1 MRAFR
6 IMTACLV
13 LALLSGYP
21 MVAVFGAQEDH
32 SRHDRGAISELGTVH
47 FPISCSVPAQEK
59 FTRGV
64 ALLHSFGYEEAAQ
77 VFSEIGAAEPN
88 CGMAYWGV
96 AMTYYH
102 PVWAPPSRQDLER
115 GAEASATA
123 TRASAKTQRERDY
136 IAAIAALYREWAT
149 VPLRKRAEAYREA
162 MKQQHE
168 RYSDDDEA
176 AIFYALAV
184 RGLAD
189 DNDKTLTEQK
199 KAADILLA
207 VLPRNQKHPGVAH
220 YLIHSFDYPPLAER
234 ALPAARMYA
243 KIAPDAPH
251 ALHMPSHI
259 FTRLGLWDESIE
271 SNLASAAAAK
281 RRAAEMHP
289 GAGSFDELHADDYLV
304 YAWLQ
309 EAKDGRSLEI
319 LGEMRAMT
327 KVDDPQFAA
336 AYAFAAA
343 PVRYALERHDWK
355 AAAVLEISPLWFP
368 WKDFPHDEAI
378 PNFARALG
386 CARTGNLAG
395 ARRAIDKLAELK
407 RAEPPGQPYDWAT
420 QIEIQEIAA
429 QSWVALAN
437 GNKNDALKLAGTA
450 ADLEDR
456 TEKHPVTP
464 GSVLPARELLADMLL
479 ETGSPAAALAEYK
492 AALKVTPRRFR
503 SIAGA
508 ARAAELAGDRGTAK
522 IYYTDL
528 MALAKNSTA
537 ARPELVRAAAFLG
550 GK

>member
-1 MRAFR
+1 
-6 IMTACLV
+6 
-13 LALLSGYP
+13 
-21 MVAVFGAQEDH
+21 MVAVFAAQEDH
-32 SRHDRGAISELGTVH
+32 SRHDGGAISELGTVH
-47 FPISCSVPAQEK
+47 LPISCSVPAQEK

-102 PVWAPPSRQDLER
+102 PVWAPPTREDLER
-115 GAEASATA
+115 GAEASARA

-136 IAAIAALYREWAT
+136 IAAIAALYRDWMTA
-149 VPLRKRAEAYREA
+149 PLRKRAEAYREA

-168 RYSDDDEA
+168 RYPDDDEA

-189 DNDKTLTEQK
+189 DNDKTLAEQK

-207 VLPRNQKHPGVAH
+207 VLPRNQNHPGVAH
-220 YLIHSFDYPPLAER
+220 YLIHSFDYPSLAER
-234 ALPAARMYA
+234 ALPAARAYA

-259 FTRLGLWDESIE
+259 YTRLGLWDESIE

-281 RRAAEMHP
+281 SHAAKMHP

-368 WKDFPHDEAI
+368 WKDFPHAEAI
-378 PNFARALG
+378 SNFARALG

-407 RAEPPGQPYDWAT
+407 RAEPPDQPYDWAT

-429 QSWVALAN
+429 KSWMVLAS
-437 GNKNDALKLAGTA
+437 GNKNDALNLAGAA

-492 AALKVTPRRFR
+492 ATLKVTPRRFR

-508 ARAAELAGDRGTAK
+508 ARAAELAGDRGTAT
-522 IYYTDL
+522 INYTDL

-537 ARPELVRAAAFLG
+537 ARPELVRAAAFLS

>member
-1 MRAFR
+1 MRPFR
-6 IMTACLV
+6 IITARFA

-21 MVAVFGAQEDH
+21 VVAVFPAQEDH
-32 SRHDRGAISELGTVH
+32 SRHDHGAISGLGTVH

-77 VFSEIGAAEPN
+77 VFSEIGGAEPN

-102 PVWAPPSRQDLER
+102 PVWAPPTRQDLER
-115 GAEASATA
+115 GAEASVRA
-123 TRASAKTQRERDY
+123 TRASAGTQRERDY

-149 VPLRKRAEAYREA
+149 VPLRNRAEAYREA
-162 MKQQHE
+162 MKQLHE

-189 DNDKTLTEQK
+189 DNDRALTEQK

-220 YLIHSFDYPPLAER
+220 YLIHSFDYSPLAER
-234 ALPAARMYA
+234 ALPAARAYA

-281 RRAAEMHP
+281 SRTAKMHP

-309 EAKDGRSLEI
+309 EAKDDRSLEI

-343 PVRYALERHDWK
+343 PVRYVLERHDWN
-355 AAAVLEISPLWFP
+355 AAAVLQTSPLWFP
-368 WKDFPHDEAI
+368 WKDFPYAEAI

-386 CARTGNLAG
+386 RARTGNLAG
-395 ARRAIDKLAELK
+395 ARRAIDKLGDLR

-429 QSWVALAN
+429 QSWVALAS

-479 ETGSPAAALAEYK
+479 VTGSPAAALAEYK
-492 AALKVTPRRFR
+492 ATLKVTPRRFR

-508 ARAAELAGDRGTAK
+508 AHAAELAGDRGTAK

-537 ARPELVRAAAFLG
+537 ARPELVRAATFLG
-550 GK
+550 RK

>member
-6 IMTACLV
+6 IITACLV
-13 LALLSGYP
+13 LSLLPGYP
-21 MVAVFGAQEDH
+21 MVAASAAQEDH
-32 SRHDRGAISELGTVH
+32 SGHDRGAISELGTVH
-47 FPISCSVPAQEK
+47 FPISCSVPAQEN

-77 VFSEIGAAEPN
+77 VFSEIGVAEPN
-88 CGMAYWGV
+88 CGMAYWGL

-102 PVWAPPSRQDLER
+102 PVWAPPTRQDLER
-115 GAEASATA
+115 GAEASANA
-123 TRASAKTQRERDY
+123 IRASAKTQRERDY
-136 IAAIAALYREWAT
+136 IEAIAALYREWAT
-149 VPLRKRAEAYREA
+149 VPFRKRAEAYREA

-168 RYSDDDEA
+168 RYSGDDEA

-220 YLIHSFDYPPLAER
+220 YIIHSFDYPTLAEK
-234 ALPAARMYA
+234 ALPAARTYA
-243 KIAPDAPH
+243 RIAPDAPH

-281 RRAAEMHP
+281 RRAAKMHP
-289 GAGSFDELHADDYLV
+289 GAGSFDELHADDYLI

-309 EAKDGRSLEI
+309 EAEDGRSLEV

-355 AAAVLEISPLWFP
+355 AAAVLEISPVWFP
-368 WKDFPHDEAI
+368 WNNFPYAEAI

-386 CARTGNLAG
+386 CARTGKLAG
-395 ARRAIDKLAELK
+395 ARRAIAKLAELK
-407 RAEPPGQPYDWAT
+407 RVEPPGQPYDWAT

-429 QSWVALAN
+429 QSWVALAS
-437 GNKNDALKLAGTA
+437 GSKNDALKLARTA

-492 AALKVTPRRFR
+492 AALEVTPRRFR

-508 ARAAELAGDRGTAK
+508 ARAAELAGDRDTAK
-522 IYYTDL
+522 AYYTDL
-528 MALAKNSTA
+528 TTLAKNSTA